1 MIEYV
6 VDHGGY
12 TGVDYAKK
20 SLRNGDGRAMEEL
33 TRRFGGLFAEDE
45 DNYPAVSHV
54 TGQEGPAWRSEE

>member
-20 SLRNGDGRAMEEL
+20 SHRNDDGRAMEEL
-33 TRRFGGLFAEDE
+33 SRRFGGLLAEDE
-45 DNYPAVSHV
+45 DNYLAVSHV